1 MPSETLR
8 PILDTLS
15 DSPIVVVNDET
26 SISPQLVSP
35 LLTFP
40 RDMKVDEDSYNSL
53 CKKYLNWPR
62 YFWFIL
68 FQRIVEAS
76 CVAEAK
82 SINMSVPVGNRTLKK
97 SDSALHTAFEIRKLR
112 RLELQTRKRVMSS
125 LINMDDFVRVISIAE
140 AIVAVDEN
148 ELGTVYPF
156 GVLFTSSPSYLLIN
170 SILDRRAN
178 TINTIKSR
186 NMRTLSPSSRFFSSS
201 KRSPQV
207 SPITRSVSSSSS
219 RSFRKETLLIVPEQ
233 QVVRKRVTRADLAVL
248 ILALLDHHP
257 DLKAL
262 RGSPLL
268 VTRYCDI
275 VSASLFASSGGACG
289 QPILLSTVVRPNGI
303 GESLWKA
310 ARTRLYKLPAFSK
323 SEFLLVHTSFEKAS
337 RASRADDAVD
347 NALGVAT
354 SFGVWSR
361 IKVSFSR
368 AVTRFSRLD
377 KVDEL
382 PMSPRSPPFNS
393 TIIQSD
399 LSSKGT
405 TVIDDPDP
413 SADDAAYTT
422 LPNFLRFFNPDITRL
437 ALERAFLGRGR
448 ELDSGVSGRMSF
460 SDVCSL
466 LAANVWK
473 MKGDVA
479 TIDYW
484 LRCCDID
491 EDGLLSFEDTLSCI
505 EAKALHA
512 RWENLPEQIDTLSS
526 IAALKE
532 LWPISKITST
542 GRISLSSRDIEKEKI
557 GEPLFRLLISLSDSG
572 LCEGK

>member
-1 MPSETLR
+1 M
-8 PILDTLS
+8 
-15 DSPIVVVNDET
+15 
-26 SISPQLVSP
+26 
-35 LLTFP
+35 
-40 RDMKVDEDSYNSL
+40 
-53 CKKYLNWPR
+53 
-62 YFWFIL
+62 
-68 FQRIVEAS
+68 
-76 CVAEAK
+76 
-82 SINMSVPVGNRTLKK
+82 
-97 SDSALHTAFEIRKLR
+97 
-112 RLELQTRKRVMSS
+112 
-125 LINMDDFVRVISIAE
+125 
-140 AIVAVDEN
+140 
-148 ELGTVYPF
+148 
-156 GVLFTSSPSYLLIN
+156 
-170 SILDRRAN
+170 
-178 TINTIKSR
+178 
-186 NMRTLSPSSRFFSSS
+186 
-201 KRSPQV
+201 
-207 SPITRSVSSSSS
+207 
-219 RSFRKETLLIVPEQ
+219 PEQ
-233 QVVRKRVTRADLAVL
+233 QVLRKRVTRAELAVL
-248 ILALLDHHP
+248 ILALLEHHP

-289 QPILLSTVVRPNGI
+289 QPLLLSTVLKSNGI

-323 SEFLLVHTSFEKAS
+323 SEFLLVHTTFEKAS

-347 NALGVAT
+347 IALGAAT

-393 TIIQSD
+393 TIIQAD
-399 LSSKGT
+399 LSS
-405 TVIDDPDP
+405 IDPDP

-422 LPNFLRFFNPDITRL
+422 LPHFLRFFNPDVTRL

-448 ELDSGVSGRMSF
+448 ALDSGVSGRMAF
-460 SDVCSL
+460 SDVCAL

-491 EDGLLSFEDTLSCI
+491 EDGLLSFEDALSCI

-557 GEPLFRLLISLSDSG
+557 GEPLYRLLISLSDSG

>member
-26 SISPQLVSP
+26 SVSPLLVSP
-35 LLTFP
+35 LFTFP

-76 CVAEAK
+76 CLAEAK
-82 SINMSVPVGNRTLKK
+82 SINMPLPNRILKK

-125 LINMDDFVRVISIAE
+125 LINMDDWVRVISIAE
-140 AIVAVDEN
+140 TEAVAVDGD

-178 TINTIKSR
+178 TINTKKSR
-186 NMRTLSPSSRFFSSS
+186 SMRTLSPSSRFFSSS
-201 KRSPQV
+201 KRSTQV
-207 SPITRSVSSSSS
+207 SPSTRSVSSSSS
-219 RSFRKETLLIVPEQ
+219 RSFRNETLHIVPEQ
-233 QVVRKRVTRADLAVL
+233 QVLRKRVTRAELAVL
-248 ILALLDHHP
+248 ILALLEHHP

-289 QPILLSTVVRPNGI
+289 QPLLLSTVLKSNGI

-347 NALGVAT
+347 IALGAAT

-393 TIIQSD
+393 TIIQAD
-399 LSSKGT
+399 LSS
-405 TVIDDPDP
+405 IDPDP

-422 LPNFLRFFNPDITRL
+422 LPHFLRFFNPDVTRL

-448 ELDSGVSGRMSF
+448 ALDSGVSGRMAF
-460 SDVCSL
+460 SDVCAL

-491 EDGLLSFEDTLSCI
+491 EDGLLSFEDALSCI

-557 GEPLFRLLISLSDSG
+557 GEPLYRLLISLSDSG